1 MRTSQ
6 ISKLYLAKTKN
17 LKHENI
23 FLSAKPFQRAEEWD
37 CRWEKQFIK
46 KNLFNLHFAL
56 ILPGWPEKEQIKRD
70 FFAGIQVLSFAKSW
84 VGRNAQRNQ
93 GGAGEQVKGGG
104 ERLLV
109 STSILIGG

>member
-17 LKHENI
+17 LNHENI
-23 FLSAKPFQRAEEWD
+23 FFQPNHSRELKSGTAGG
-37 CRWEKQFIK
+37 RNNSLK
-46 KNLFNLHFAL
+46 KTFL
-56 ILPGWPEKEQIKRD
+56 ICTLPSGWPEQEQIKRD

>member
-1 MRTSQ
+1 MDFIR
-6 ISKLYLAKTKN
+6 LAQPPHFIL
-17 LKHENI
+17 LK
-23 FLSAKPFQRAEEWD
+23 
-37 CRWEKQFIK
+37 
-46 KNLFNLHFAL
+46 
-56 ILPGWPEKEQIKRD
+56 KEQIETI